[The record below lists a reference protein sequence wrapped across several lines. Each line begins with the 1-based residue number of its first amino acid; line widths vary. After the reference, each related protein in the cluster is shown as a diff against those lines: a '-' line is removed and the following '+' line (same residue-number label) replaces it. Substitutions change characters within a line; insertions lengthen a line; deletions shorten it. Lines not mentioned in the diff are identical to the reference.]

1 MNQNLISVIIPCQNG
16 INYLKEAI
24 DSVKR
29 QEMNTEI
36 IVVDDGSTDDTAN
49 LARKCG
55 VRVYSIPRSGSSVAR
70 NVGLKNAKG
79 DFVLFLDHDD
89 ILTENALKTLY
100 NEFISDVSLGFVQGK
115 LQDFISPELDNDDKK
130 SLAPRKEPYGGT
142 LAGAFLFKKSIFDIV
157 GGFDENLKT
166 GENVEFI
173 LRLNNTN
180 GGGGI
185 KTKKID
191 FIATLRRLHKTNKGR
206 TMQKQEN
213 KDYSTILRAK
223 ILARKPK

>member
-16 INYLKEAI
+16 TNYLKEAI

-55 VRVYSIPRSGSSVAR
+55 VEVYSIPHSGLSVAR
-70 NVGLKNAKG
+70 NIGLKNAKG

-89 ILTENALKTLY
+89 IMTENALKTLY
-100 NEFISDVSLGFVQGK
+100 NELMSDISLGYAQGK
-115 LQDFISPELDNDDKK
+115 LKDFISPELNDENKK
-130 SLAPRKEPYGGT
+130 SLVPRKEPYGGLLT
-142 LAGAFLFKKSIFDIV
+142 GAFLFKKSIFDIV
-157 GGFDENLKT
+157 GGFDESLKT
-166 GENVEFI
+166 GQGVDFM
-173 LRLNNTN
+173 LRLNNA

-185 KTKKID
+185 KTRKID
-191 FIATLRRLHKTNKGR
+191 FITTLRRLHNTNMGR